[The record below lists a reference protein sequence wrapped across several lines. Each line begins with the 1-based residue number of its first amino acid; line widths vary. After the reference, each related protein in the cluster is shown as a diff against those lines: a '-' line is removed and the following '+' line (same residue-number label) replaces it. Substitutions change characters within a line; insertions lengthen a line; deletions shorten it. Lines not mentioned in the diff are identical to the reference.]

1 MPDTTSL
8 QLTGQTAL
16 ITGAAGGIGLAI
28 ARRLAGE
35 GCRVLMTDIDAD
47 RLKAALGA
55 IAGPGEAVVQA
66 ADLGSATER
75 ALLVPA
81 VIARW
86 GRLDILVN
94 NAAYHG
100 RRQPF
105 LDGDDDELEQILAV
119 NVVAAAA
126 LSRAAGRDMRQRQSG
141 AIINIGSIQADLP
154 VPSYAAYVAS
164 KGAVAALTRAL
175 AVELSPMAIEQ
186 FFAEA
191 GIEPTATRSRYGTH
205 HRAGAI
211 ELICGDVFDLDREAL
226 SGCTAFYDRAALI
239 ALPAP
244 LRQRYADEVYAAL
257 PPRCRGLLVSLEYPP
272 AELDGPPFAIDE
284 AQVRALY
291 QRDWSIE
298 VLERQDILA
307 NQPAFQAQGLTSMNN
322 IAYVLQRR

>member
-175 AVELSPMAIEQ
+175 AVELSPRGIRVNAVLPGVIATASFRSALGEDT
-186 FFAEA
+186 AEA
-191 GIEPTATRSRYGTH
+191 PKT
-205 HRAGAI
+205 
-211 ELICGDVFDLDREAL
+211 
-226 SGCTAFYDRAALI
+226 AAL
-239 ALPAP
+239 LGREG
-244 LRQRYADEVYAAL
+244 LADEVAAAVAFLASPQAGFITGVAL
-257 PPRCRGLLVSLEYPP
+257 PV
-272 AELDGPPFAIDE
+272 DGGRSISRRADPFE
-284 AQVRALY
+284 A
-291 QRDWSIE
+291 
-298 VLERQDILA
+298 
-307 NQPAFQAQGLTSMNN
+307 AFGGKTTPGNTQ
-322 IAYVLQRR
+322 